1 MKRTIILLSKLLR
14 RPEVWAAAALVTVSA
29 CGKLDVQNPNEPDAR
44 RALSDPQGVQAIAG
58 GTFRT
63 WFNTHQGMDGAG
75 PLTTMADSYTAS
87 WNNYYMRLYSSSV
100 RASDGPNCIGCAP
113 RTYWR
118 NDPADAER
126 TAVEHYWYGYYSA
139 LSSATDVLTAI
150 RKNNVII
157 TDAANT
163 KMVETVGELMQ
174 GMTMGELALNYDSAF
189 VVDENSDLANLK
201 FSHRQVVRD
210 TAVAKLEAAAA
221 LADANAFSTPASW
234 TNGTSYDNTQIARL
248 ARTYAARI
256 LAYYARNGAENA
268 ATNWA
273 RVATL
278 ASGGIST
285 GGAFDFQFTGDGGNL
300 FWDDLKGWSEDLTTE
315 RVHTRV
321 AHMLDP
327 VTQADPWPNPN
338 GNPQPNS
345 PDKRLGDGSY
355 GTAADVATWFTTPK
369 TANAGTDFAWS
380 SKNIFRPARGMYHQ
394 SNITHIR
401 YDYASF
407 SDPAGTGG
415 GFGIDPVITA
425 TENDL
430 LWAEGLIRSGGN
442 LLTAATL
449 INNTH
454 VGRGGLPPATPADL
468 VAGLLTKLQ
477 YEQDIELMGL
487 GDAVFFNRRRIDGLE
502 PLTPRQ
508 MPVPAKELQVLGK
521 PLYTFGGTFPD
532 M

>member
-1 MKRTIILLSKLLR
+1 MISKLLR
-14 RPEVWAAAALVTVSA
+14 RPDIWALAALVSVSA
-29 CGKLDVQNPNEPDAR
+29 CGNLDVANPNEPDAK

-87 WNNYYMRLYSSSV
+87 WNNYYMRLYSLSV
-100 RASDGPNCIGCAP
+100 RSSDGPNCIGCAP

-139 LSSATDVLTAI
+139 LSSANDVLTAI
-150 RKNNVII
+150 RKNSVVI

-189 VVDENSDLANLK
+189 VVDENSDLSALK
-201 FSHRQVVRD
+201 FSHRQAVRD
-210 TAVAKLEAAAA
+210 TAVAKLLAAAA

-248 ARTYAARI
+248 ARTYAARV
-256 LAYYARNGAENA
+256 LAYYARNGTENA
-268 ATNWA
+268 ATDWA

-278 ASGGIST
+278 ASAGIST
-285 GGAFDFQFTGDGGNL
+285 GAAFDFQFTGDGGNL

-345 PDKRLGDGSY
+345 PDKRLGDGTY
-355 GTAADVATWFTTPK
+355 GTVSDTLAWGTIPK
-369 TANAGTDFAWS
+369 DAGAGTDFAWS
-380 SKNIFRPARGMYHQ
+380 GQNIFRPARGMFHQ

-415 GFGIDPVITA
+415 GFGRDPVITA

-430 LWAEGLIRSGGN
+430 LWAEGLIRSGGSMV
-442 LLTAATL
+442 TASNL
-449 INNTH
+449 INNTR
-454 VGRGGLPPATPADL
+454 VTRGGLTPATPADL
-468 VAGLLTKLQ
+468 TAGLLAKLQ
-477 YEQDIELMGL
+477 YEQDIELIGL
-487 GDAVFFNRRRIDGLE
+487 GDAVFFNQRRINGLE

-508 MPVPAKELQVLGK
+508 MPVPAKELQVLRK
-521 PLYTFGGTFPD
+521 ALYTYGGTFPD
-532 M
+532 K

>member
-1 MKRTIILLSKLLR
+1 
-14 RPEVWAAAALVTVSA
+14 
-29 CGKLDVQNPNEPDAR
+29 
-44 RALSDPQGVQAIAG
+44 
-58 GTFRT
+58 
-63 WFNTHQGMDGAG
+63 
-75 PLTTMADSYTAS
+75 MADSYTAS
-87 WNNYYMRLYSSSV
+87 WNNYYMRLYSASLIS
-100 RASDGPNCIGCAP
+100 SDGPSCIGCLA

-126 TAVEHYWYGYYSA
+126 TAVEHFWYGYYSA
-139 LSSATDVLTAI
+139 LSSANDVVTAV
-150 RKNNVII
+150 RKNNVVI
-157 TDAANT
+157 TDAATT
-163 KMVETVGELMQ
+163 KMVETVGVLMQ
-174 GMTMGELALNYDSAF
+174 GMTMGELSLNYDSAF
-189 VVDENSDLANLK
+189 VVDENSDLTSLK
-201 FSHRQVVRD
+201 FSHRLAVRD

-221 LADANAFSTPASW
+221 LAAANAFSTPANW
-234 TNGTSYDNTQIARL
+234 TNGTAYDNTQIARL
-248 ARTYAARI
+248 ARTYAARL
-256 LAYYARNGAENA
+256 LAYYPRNGTENGTA
-268 ATNWA
+268 NWA

-278 ASGGIST
+278 ASAGIST
-285 GGAFDFQFTGDGGNL
+285 GGAFDFQFTGDGGTL
-300 FWDDLKGWSEDLTTE
+300 FFDDLKDWSEDLTTE

-327 VTQADPWPNPN
+327 VTQKDPWPNPT

-355 GTAADVATWFTTPK
+355 GTAADVAGWGTIPK

-380 SKNIFRPARGMYHQ
+380 GFNIFRPARGMYHQ

-415 GFGIDPVITA
+415 AFGRDPVITA

-430 LWAEGLIRSGGN
+430 LWAEGLIRSGGS
-442 LLTAATL
+442 LTAAANL
-449 INNTH
+449 INNTR
-454 VGRGGLPPATPADL
+454 VGRGGLPPATAGDG

-502 PLTPRQ
+502 PLTPHQ
-508 MPVPAKELQVLGK
+508 MPVPAKELQVLRK
-521 PLYTFGGTFPD
+521 ALYTYGGTYPAQ
-532 M
+532 